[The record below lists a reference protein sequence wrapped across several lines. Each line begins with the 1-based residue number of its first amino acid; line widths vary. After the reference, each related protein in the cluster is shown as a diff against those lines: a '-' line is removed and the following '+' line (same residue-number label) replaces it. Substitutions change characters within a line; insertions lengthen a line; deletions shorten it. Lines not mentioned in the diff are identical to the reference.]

1 MSDYKMLIGGRLVD
15 GDHAMDVI
23 NPATEEVFAT
33 VARASERQA
42 DEAIEAA
49 ATAFP
54 GWAEVPLAERQ
65 AKVSQLADAI
75 VANADRL
82 ARALTQEQGK
92 PLAEAQGEIA
102 WAEGYLRH
110 YATLAIAER
119 TIQDDADGLIRVRRK
134 PLGVVAGIIAWNF
147 PLLVACWKIGP
158 AVIAGNSIVL
168 KPAPTTPVT
177 ALMLGELCRDIFPAG
192 VVNIITDA
200 NDLGGYLTA
209 DPRIAKVGFTGSTAT
224 GKKIMASA
232 ADGLKRLT
240 LELGGND
247 PGIVLDDVDVRATAQ
262 GIFNAAFLNC
272 GQVCLAIKRAYVHDS
287 IYDAMCDELAR
298 LAEAAVVDDGLAQGA
313 QIGPI
318 QNKAQYEKVKG
329 FLDRARRDGTIVAG
343 GEVIDSA
350 GYFLR
355 PTIVRD
361 VTDGDEIV
369 DEEQFGP
376 ILPVIRYTDVDDVV
390 ARANA
395 SPYGLGASVWSRD
408 VDRALA
414 VADRIES
421 GSVWVNQHVAI
432 GPHIPMAGVKSS
444 GLGVEQS
451 EEGLAEYTQLSVINV
466 ARGG

>member
-110 YATLAIAER
+110 YATLQIAER

-224 GKKIMASA
+224 GKKIMATA

-318 QNKAQYEKVKG
+318 QNKAQYEKVKA
-329 FLDRARRDGTIVAG
+329 FLESARRDGTIVAG
-343 GEVIDSA
+343 GEVIDRA

-376 ILPVIRYTDVDDVV
+376 ILPVIRYSDIDDVV

-395 SPYGLGASVWSRD
+395 SPYGLGASVWSSD
-408 VDRALA
+408 VERGMS

>member
-54 GWAEVPLAERQ
+54 RWAETPMAERQ

-75 VANADRL
+75 AANAEAL

-110 YATLAIAER
+110 YATLEIAER
-119 TIQDDADGLIRVRRK
+119 TIQDDASGLIQVRRK

-158 AVIAGNSIVL
+158 AVIAGNTIVL

-318 QNKAQYEKVKG
+318 QNKAQYEKLKG
-329 FLDRARRDGTIVAG
+329 FLERARTDGTIIAG
-343 GEVIDSA
+343 GEIIDRT

-361 VTDGDEIV
+361 VTDGDQIV

-376 ILPVIRYTDVDDVV
+376 ILPVIRYSDIDDVV

-408 VDRALA
+408 LDRAVA

-421 GSVWVNQHVAI
+421 GSVWVNQHIAI

>member
-15 GDHAMDVI
+15 GDHQMDVI
-23 NPATEEVFAT
+23 NPATEELFAT

-54 GWAEVPLAERQ
+54 AWAEVPLAERQ

-102 WAEGYLRH
+102 WTEGYLRH
-110 YATLAIAER
+110 YGTLEIAER
-119 TIQDDADGLIRVRRK
+119 TIQDDASGLIQVRRR

-158 AVIAGNSIVL
+158 AVIAGNTIVL

-232 ADGLKRLT
+232 ADGLKR
-240 LELGGND
+240 
-247 PGIVLDDVDVRATAQ
+247 
-262 GIFNAAFLNC
+262 
-272 GQVCLAIKRAYVHDS
+272 
-287 IYDAMCDELAR
+287 
-298 LAEAAVVDDGLAQGA
+298 
-313 QIGPI
+313 
-318 QNKAQYEKVKG
+318 
-329 FLDRARRDGTIVAG
+329 
-343 GEVIDSA
+343 
-350 GYFLR
+350 
-355 PTIVRD
+355 
-361 VTDGDEIV
+361 
-369 DEEQFGP
+369 
-376 ILPVIRYTDVDDVV
+376 
-390 ARANA
+390 
-395 SPYGLGASVWSRD
+395 
-408 VDRALA
+408 
-414 VADRIES
+414 
-421 GSVWVNQHVAI
+421 
-432 GPHIPMAGVKSS
+432 
-444 GLGVEQS
+444 
-451 EEGLAEYTQLSVINV
+451 
-466 ARGG
+466 